1 MQAHHT
7 KAILDSNGNL
17 HIEALPFSAGES
29 VEVIVFPSTD
39 HSKNGNAYPL
49 HGTPISYA
57 NPFEPVS
64 EADWESAL

>member
-39 HSKNGNAYPL
+39 LSKNGNTYPL
-49 HGTPISYA
+49 HDTPISYA

-64 EADWESAL
+64 EGDWESAQ